1 MINLV
6 IFDLDGVLFD
16 SKKYHFE
23 ALNLALNE
31 VDEKYVISYEE
42 HLKEFD
48 GLPTNKKLE
57 LLTEKKGLEENK
69 YESIWKQKQKHTTE
83 LLGGIKKNEKIY
95 NLITLLRK
103 NKIKLACASNSIS
116 QTVNMVLSKLE
127 IIDFFD
133 IIVSNEDVKNSKPHP
148 EMYWKCMTNLSILP
162 NETLIIEDSPV
173 GRLGASLSGAKT
185 YFVESSADISEDIYY
200 NNLEFNNMD
209 SDNKLN
215 EYRNKKLNILIP
227 MAGLG
232 SRFTDKGYVFPKPLI
247 EVRGKP
253 MIQVVVENLNIDA
266 NYIFIVQKEHIEK
279 YNIDKMLKLIRP
291 EAKIVVL
298 DSITEGAAS
307 TTLMAKEYINNENP
321 LLIANSDQ
329 FINWNPREVM
339 YKFISTNVDG
349 GILTFK
355 ATHPKWSYAK
365 LNDSGFVTEV
375 AEKNPISDNA
385 TVGIYYWKK
394 GKDYVKSAEEMI
406 ENDIRVNNEFYVCPV
421 YNQAIEKNKKIK
433 ISEVEK
439 MWGIG
444 TPEDLENFLAEY
456 DGFI

>member
-1 MINLV
+1 MIKLV

-23 ALNLALNE
+23 ALNIALNE
-31 VDEKYVISYEE
+31 VDEKYIISYED

-57 LLTEKKGLEENK
+57 LLTQKKGLEKNK
-69 YESIWKQKQKHTTE
+69 YETIWKNKQKYTME
-83 LLGGIKKNEKIY
+83 LLEGIKKNKNIY
-95 NLITLLRK
+95 NLLTLLK
-103 NKIKLACASNSIS
+103 NNEIKIACASNSIAE
-116 QTVNMVLSKLE
+116 TVNRVLDKLE
-127 IIDFFD
+127 IIDMFD
-133 IIVSNEDVKNSKPHP
+133 IIVSSEDVLNPKPHP
-148 EMYWKCMTNLSILP
+148 EMYWKCMTKLSILP
-162 NETLIIEDSPV
+162 NETMIIEDSPV

-185 YFVESSADISEDIYY
+185 YFVESSADISEDVYY
-200 NNLEFNNMD
+200 D
-209 SDNKLN
+209 AIKYRDIDVDNKLN
-215 EYRNKKLNILIP
+215 EYKNKKLNILIP

-232 SRFTDKGYVFPKPLI
+232 SRFKEKGYVFPKPLI
-247 EVRGKP
+247 EIKGKP
-253 MIQVVVENLNIDA
+253 MIQVVIENLNIDA
-266 NYIFIVQKEHIEK
+266 NYIFIVQKEHVDK

-291 EAKIVVL
+291 EAQIVIL

-307 TTLMAKEYINNENP
+307 TTLMAKKYINNENP

-339 YKFISTNVDG
+339 YKFLSTEIDG

-365 LNDSGFVTEV
+365 IDNSGFVTQV

-394 GKDYVKSAEEMI
+394 GKDYVNFAEEMI
-406 ENDIRVNNEFYVCPV
+406 EKDIRVNNEFYVCPV
-421 YNQAIEKNKKIK
+421 YNQAIKKNKRIK

-444 TPEDLENFLAEY
+444 TPEDLESFLSEY

>member
-31 VDEKYVISYEE
+31 VNEKYVISYEE

-57 LLTEKKGLEENK
+57 LLTQKKGLEKNK
-69 YESIWKQKQKHTTE
+69 YETIWKQKQKYTME
-83 LLGGIKKNEKIY
+83 LLDGIKKNEKIY
-95 NLITLLRK
+95 NLLTLLK
-103 NKIKLACASNSIS
+103 NNEIKIACASNSIS
-116 QTVNMVLSKLE
+116 ETVTRVLDKLE
-127 IIDFFD
+127 IIDLFD
-133 IIVSNEDVKNSKPHP
+133 IIVSNEDVLNPKPHP
-148 EMYWKCMTNLSILP
+148 EMYWKCMTKLSILP

-185 YFVESSADISEDIYY
+185 YFVESSADISEDLYY
-200 NNLEFNNMD
+200 EALEFNNMD
-209 SDNKLN
+209 NDNKLN

-247 EVRGKP
+247 EIKGKP

-266 NYIFIVQKEHIEK
+266 NYVFIVQKEHVEK
-279 YNIDKMLKLIRP
+279 YNVDKMLKLIRP
-291 EAKIVVL
+291 EAKIVIL

-307 TTLMAKEYINNENP
+307 TTLMAKEFINNENP

-329 FINWNPREVM
+329 FIKWNPREVM
-339 YKFISTNVDG
+339 YKFMSTDIDG

-365 LNDSGFVTEV
+365 INDSGFVTEV

-385 TVGIYYWKK
+385 TVGVYYWKK
-394 GKDYVKSAEEMI
+394 GKDYIDFAEEMI
-406 ENDIRVNNEFYVCPV
+406 KKNIRVNNEFYVCPV
-421 YNQAIEKNKKIK
+421 YNQAIEKNKRIK

-444 TPEDLENFLAEY
+444 TPEDLESFLSEY
-456 DGFI
+456 DGLI

>member
-31 VDEKYVISYEE
+31 VNEKYVISYEE

-57 LLTEKKGLEENK
+57 LLTQKKGLEKNK
-69 YESIWKQKQKHTTE
+69 YETIWKQKQKYTME
-83 LLGGIKKNEKIY
+83 LLDGIKKNEKIY
-95 NLITLLRK
+95 NLLTLLK
-103 NKIKLACASNSIS
+103 NNEIKIACASNSIS
-116 QTVNMVLSKLE
+116 ETVTRVLDKLE
-127 IIDFFD
+127 IIDLFD
-133 IIVSNEDVKNSKPHP
+133 IIVSNEDVLNPKPHP
-148 EMYWKCMTNLSILP
+148 EMYWKCMTKLSILP
-162 NETLIIEDSPV
+162 NETLIIEDSPI

-185 YFVESSADISEDIYY
+185 YFVESSADISEDLYY
-200 NNLEFNNMD
+200 DALEFNNMD
-209 SDNKLN
+209 NDNKLN

-247 EVRGKP
+247 EIKGKP

-266 NYIFIVQKEHIEK
+266 NYVFIVQKEHVEK
-279 YNIDKMLKLIRP
+279 YNVDKMLKLIRP
-291 EAKIVVL
+291 EAKIVIL

-307 TTLMAKEYINNENP
+307 TTLMAKEFINNENP

-329 FINWNPREVM
+329 FIKWNPREVM
-339 YKFISTNVDG
+339 YKFMSTDIDG

-365 LNDSGFVTEV
+365 INNSGFVTEV

-385 TVGIYYWKK
+385 TVGVYYWKK
-394 GKDYVKSAEEMI
+394 GKDYIDFAEEMI
-406 ENDIRVNNEFYVCPV
+406 KKNIRVNNEFYVCPV
-421 YNQAIEKNKKIK
+421 YNQAIEKNKRIK

-444 TPEDLENFLAEY
+444 TPEDLESFLSEY
-456 DGFI
+456 DGLI

>member
-1 MINLV
+1 
-6 IFDLDGVLFD
+6 VLFD

-133 IIVSNEDVKNSKPHP
+133 IIVSNEDVKNPKPHP

-421 YNQAIEKNKKIK
+421 YNQAIERNKKIK

>member
-1 MINLV
+1 
-6 IFDLDGVLFD
+6 
-16 SKKYHFE
+16 
-23 ALNLALNE
+23 
-31 VDEKYVISYEE
+31 
-42 HLKEFD
+42 
-48 GLPTNKKLE
+48 
-57 LLTEKKGLEENK
+57 
-69 YESIWKQKQKHTTE
+69 
-83 LLGGIKKNEKIY
+83 
-95 NLITLLRK
+95 
-103 NKIKLACASNSIS
+103 
-116 QTVNMVLSKLE
+116 MVLSKLE

-133 IIVSNEDVKNSKPHP
+133 IIVSNEDVKNPKPHP

-421 YNQAIEKNKKIK
+421 YNQAIERNKKIK

>member
-57 LLTEKKGLEENK
+57 LLTQKKGLNKKK
-69 YESIWKQKQKHTTE
+69 YETIWKQKQKYTME
-83 LLGGIKKNEKIY
+83 LLNGIKKNEKIY
-95 NLITLLRK
+95 NLLTLLKK
-103 NKIKLACASNSIS
+103 NKIKIACASNSIS
-116 QTVNMVLSKLE
+116 ETVNKVLIKLE
-127 IIDFFD
+127 IIELFD
-133 IIVSNEDVKNSKPHP
+133 IIVSNEDVLNPKPHP
-148 EMYWKCMTNLSILP
+148 EMYWKCMTELSILP
-162 NETLIIEDSPV
+162 NKTMIIEDSPV

-185 YFVESSADISEDIYY
+185 YFVESSADISENLYY
-200 NNLEFNNMD
+200 DALESNNMEN
-209 SDNKLN
+209 DNKLN

-247 EVRGKP
+247 EIKGKP

-266 NYIFIVQKEHIEK
+266 NYIFIVQKEHVEN

-291 EAKIVVL
+291 EAQIVVL

-307 TTLMAKEYINNENP
+307 TTLMAKEYIDNENP

-339 YKFISTNVDG
+339 YKFISTDVDG

-365 LNDSGFVTEV
+365 IDNSGFVTEV

-385 TVGIYYWKK
+385 TVGVYYWKK
-394 GKDYVKSAEEMI
+394 GKDYVNFAEEMI
-406 ENDIRVNNEFYVCPV
+406 EKDVRVNNEFYVCPV

-444 TPEDLENFLAEY
+444 TPEDLESFLSEY

>member
-31 VDEKYVISYEE
+31 VNEKYVISYEE

-57 LLTEKKGLEENK
+57 LLTQKKGLEKNK
-69 YESIWKQKQKHTTE
+69 YETIWKQKQKYTME
-83 LLGGIKKNEKIY
+83 LLDGIKKNEKIY
-95 NLITLLRK
+95 NLLTLLK
-103 NKIKLACASNSIS
+103 NNEIKIACASNSIS
-116 QTVNMVLSKLE
+116 ETVTRVLDKLE
-127 IIDFFD
+127 IIDLFD
-133 IIVSNEDVKNSKPHP
+133 IIVSNEDVLNPKPHP
-148 EMYWKCMTNLSILP
+148 EMYWKCMTKLSILP
-162 NETLIIEDSPV
+162 NETLIIEDSPI

-185 YFVESSADISEDIYY
+185 YFVESSADISEDLYY
-200 NNLEFNNMD
+200 DALEFNNMD
-209 SDNKLN
+209 NDNKLN

-247 EVRGKP
+247 EIKGKP

-266 NYIFIVQKEHIEK
+266 NYVFIVQKEHVEK
-279 YNIDKMLKLIRP
+279 YNVDKMLKLIRP
-291 EAKIVVL
+291 EAKIVIL

-307 TTLMAKEYINNENP
+307 TTLMAKEFINNENP

-329 FINWNPREVM
+329 FIKWNPREVM
-339 YKFISTNVDG
+339 YKFMSTDIDG

-365 LNDSGFVTEV
+365 INNSGFVTEV

-385 TVGIYYWKK
+385 TVGVYYWKK
-394 GKDYVKSAEEMI
+394 GKDYIDFAEEMI
-406 ENDIRVNNEFYVCPV
+406 EKNIRVNNEFYVCPV
-421 YNQAIEKNKKIK
+421 YNQAIEKNKRIK

-444 TPEDLENFLAEY
+444 TPEDLESFLSEY
-456 DGFI
+456 DGLI

>member
-57 LLTEKKGLEENK
+57 LLTQKKGLNKKK
-69 YESIWKQKQKHTTE
+69 YETIWKQKQKYTME
-83 LLGGIKKNEKIY
+83 LLNGIKKNEKIY
-95 NLITLLRK
+95 NLLTLLKK
-103 NKIKLACASNSIS
+103 NKIKIACASNSIS
-116 QTVNMVLSKLE
+116 ETVNKVLIKLE
-127 IIDFFD
+127 IIELFD
-133 IIVSNEDVKNSKPHP
+133 IIVSNEDVLNPKPHP
-148 EMYWKCMTNLSILP
+148 EMYWKCMTELSILP
-162 NETLIIEDSPV
+162 NKTMIIEDSPV

-185 YFVESSADISEDIYY
+185 YFVESSADISENLYY
-200 NNLEFNNMD
+200 DALESNNMEN
-209 SDNKLN
+209 DNKLN

-247 EVRGKP
+247 EIKGKP

-266 NYIFIVQKEHIEK
+266 NYIFIVQKEHIEN

-291 EAKIVVL
+291 EAQIVVL

-307 TTLMAKEYINNENP
+307 TTLMAKEYIDNENP

-339 YKFISTNVDG
+339 YKFISTDVDG

-365 LNDSGFVTEV
+365 IDNSGFVTEV

-385 TVGIYYWKK
+385 TVGVYYWKK
-394 GKDYVKSAEEMI
+394 GKDYVGFAEEMI
-406 ENDIRVNNEFYVCPV
+406 EKDIRVNNEFYVCPV

-444 TPEDLENFLAEY
+444 TPEDLESFLSEY